1 MPRQRQA
8 LAEYLSTR
16 PGRNRSTAW
25 CCHAIE
31 ADVLAEI
38 EATVARTIAAGHPAN
53 WAGIT
58 EWLRENGHPEAT
70 RSRVI
75 YHFDRAHHAR

>member
-1 MPRQRQA
+1 MPGKRQA
-8 LAEYLSTR
+8 LDDYLTAR
-16 PGRNRSTAW
+16 PGRNRSSAW
-25 CCHAIE
+25 CCNTLE
-31 ADVLAEI
+31 PEVLAEI
-38 EATVARTIAAGHPAN
+38 EATVARILAGGGQAN